1 MMNYVL
7 IVVFICFSAFF
18 SGTEIA
24 YTSVNRVRLK
34 KMAEN
39 GDKVAALAVK
49 LSDKF
54 EKSLTAILV
63 GNNFVNL
70 GAATI
75 SSSIAMGLANEMGGE
90 GSQALMLTAATT
102 IITILILIFGEI
114 VPKVICKQNS
124 EKMVCICAYPLAF
137 VTIVLSPITFI
148 VAQILKLGS
157 KIWGT
162 SDDSVTEEELATL
175 IETAEEDGGIDE
187 DKSELLQSALE
198 FSDISISEIFTHRKE
213 VVALDVDDS
222 IEEHLRRINASKYS
236 RLPVYKDTIDNI
248 VGILNINHFYKKYAS
263 DGSVTVKDV
272 MLEPTFMHGTVKL
285 PTALEQM
292 REKQVQLAVVLD
304 EYGGMF
310 GIVTMED
317 ILEQIVGDIWDERDE
332 IIIEITKNND
342 GTYKVIGD
350 MNVYDML
357 DELDVDDR
365 DFEFECNTVGGWCV
379 EVLEQ
384 NPEVGMCFD
393 YKNLHI
399 EITQVEDELKVEEVV
414 VTVNENSE
422 EEETEE

>member
-1 MMNYVL
+1 MIWNYVL
-7 IVVFICFSAFF
+7 IVIFICFSAFF

-34 KMAEN
+34 KMAES
-39 GDKVAALAVK
+39 GSKVAALAVK

-75 SSSIAMGLANEMGGE
+75 SSSIAMSIASEMGGE
-90 GSQALMLTAATT
+90 GAQALMLTAATT

-124 EKMVCICAYPLAF
+124 ERMAYICAYPLAV
-137 VTIVLSPITFI
+137 VTIVLTPITFI
-148 VAQILKLGS
+148 VALVLKLGS
-157 KIWGT
+157 KLWGT
-162 SDDSVTEEELATL
+162 ADDSVTEEELVTI

-187 DKSELLQSALE
+187 DKSDLLQSAIE
-198 FSDISISEIFTHRKE
+198 FSDITLEEIITHRKD

-222 IEEHLRRINASKYS
+222 IAENLKVINASRYS
-236 RLPVYKDTIDNI
+236 RLPVYKDNIDSI
-248 VGILNINHFYKKYAS
+248 VGMLNINHYYKQYAINHET
-263 DGSVTVKDV
+263 TVADV
-272 MLEPTFMHGTVKL
+272 MREPVVMPGTVKL
-285 PTALEQM
+285 PSALEQM
-292 REKQVQLAVVLD
+292 REKQVQIVVVLD
-304 EYGGMF
+304 EYGGTL

-317 ILEQIVGDIWDERDE
+317 ILEQIVGDIWDESDE
-332 IIIEITKNND
+332 IIINIIKNED
-342 GTYKVIGD
+342 GTYKVLGN
-350 MNVYDML
+350 MNVYDMF

-365 DFEFECNTVGGWCV
+365 DFESDCNTVSGWCV

-384 NPEVGMCFD
+384 TPEVGMAFD

-399 EITQVEDELKVEEVV
+399 EITEMEDTHVEEVYI
-414 VTVNENSE
+414 TVNEIPE
-422 EEETEE
+422 EEEE